1 MDEELSPSHLS
12 LLEFYATE
20 QHRVALNCTEKIKVI
35 CRFQQFLHL
44 NMFSVGQIDIH
55 SLSY

>member
-20 QHRVALNCTEKIKVI
+20 QHSVALNCTEKIKVI
-35 CRFQQFLHL
+35 CRFPQFLHL

-55 SLSY
+55 SLS